1 MCVCVWAHV
10 CQKRI
15 KALPQIRYYQP
26 STLRVRFG
34 VSRLPHCL
42 FCSAMWKML
51 NINNGFQWCIVEFLY
66 ELILPQWKRPRAW
79 TKRLEPEH
87 SSPALPLN
95 GEQRGKA
102 GWRRGREG
110 CSQARPGRPG
120 GTRCHHGP
128 TTLGWGRLLKGAGE
142 GKSEA
147 AGTGGVRKRN
157 REQTMK
163 MMGRPDRGRW
173 RKSRAAGKNVK
184 KCSMI
189 RLIGATRT
197 LFATWS

>member
-1 MCVCVWAHV
+1 MS
-10 CQKRI
+10 KRI

-87 SSPALPLN
+87 SSLALPLN

-110 CSQARPGRPG
+110 CSQARPGPG
-120 GTRCHHGP
+120 GLGGLAG
-128 TTLGWGRLLKGAGE
+128 TTAQQRWAEGGCLKDQVKGKVRLQEQEVWGRGTGSRRWRWWGGQTEADE
-142 GKSEA
+142 GK
-147 AGTGGVRKRN
+147 VRLQER
-157 REQTMK
+157 M
-163 MMGRPDRGRW
+163 W
-173 RKSRAAGKNVK
+173 KNAK
-184 KCSMI
+184 
-189 RLIGATRT
+189 
-197 LFATWS
+197 W